1 MRLFGVVCL
10 LMLFPLLLLG
20 STISVHVK
28 GLVCPSCAIGITKHL
43 SKTKKVKTV
52 TLDVQ
57 TSYTHIILLKNKT
70 LSDAE
75 IKTAI
80 ENNEVL
86 DENQLDFALIH
97 NQKATDS
104 SFVKPHIKPMSESF
118 AYAIEQFNN
127 EPNSS
132 NYSTI
137 INNCLSC
144 HQLSCPGPV
153 VRINQLKL
161 NH

>member
-1 MRLFGVVCL
+1 MKKTIYIFSLFLIWSCSNPTTEKSSQIIIDPNPTSEMAQLMRE
-10 LMLFPLLLLG
+10 M
-20 STISVHVK
+20 
-28 GLVCPSCAIGITKHL
+28 
-43 SKTKKVKTV
+43 
-52 TLDVQ
+52 TLKLED
-57 TSYTHIILLKNKT
+57 
-70 LSDAE
+70 

-86 DENQLDFALIH
+86 NENQLDFALIH

-118 AYAIEQFNN
+118 AYAIEQFNK

>member
-1 MRLFGVVCL
+1 MKKIIHIVS
-10 LMLFPLLLLG
+10 LLLFYNCSNPTSEKSSQIIIDPNPTSEMAQLMRDM
-20 STISVHVK
+20 
-28 GLVCPSCAIGITKHL
+28 
-43 SKTKKVKTV
+43 
-52 TLDVQ
+52 TLK
-57 TSYTHIILLKNKT
+57 L
-70 LSDAE
+70 E
-75 IKTAI
+75 GIKTAI

-118 AYAIEQFNN
+118 AYAIEQFNKD
-127 EPNSS
+127 PNSS

-153 VRINQLKL
+153 VRINKLKL

>member
-1 MRLFGVVCL
+1 MKKIIYIASLSLIWNCSNPTTEKSSQIIIDPNPTSEMAQLMRD
-10 LMLFPLLLLG
+10 M
-20 STISVHVK
+20 
-28 GLVCPSCAIGITKHL
+28 
-43 SKTKKVKTV
+43 
-52 TLDVQ
+52 TLK
-57 TSYTHIILLKNKT
+57 LE
-70 LSDAE
+70 E

-86 DENQLDFALIH
+86 NENQLDFALIH

-118 AYAIEQFNN
+118 AYAIEQFNK

>member
-1 MRLFGVVCL
+1 MKKTIYIFSLFLIWSCSNPTTEKSSQIIIDPNPTSEMAQLMRE
-10 LMLFPLLLLG
+10 M
-20 STISVHVK
+20 
-28 GLVCPSCAIGITKHL
+28 
-43 SKTKKVKTV
+43 
-52 TLDVQ
+52 TLKLED
-57 TSYTHIILLKNKT
+57 
-70 LSDAE
+70 

-86 DENQLDFALIH
+86 NENQLDFALIH

-118 AYAIEQFNN
+118 AFAIEQFNK

>member
-1 MRLFGVVCL
+1 MAQLMRDMSSKLE
-10 LMLFPLLLLG
+10 
-20 STISVHVK
+20 SIKIAIS
-28 GLVCPSCAIGITKHL
+28 
-43 SKTKKVKTV
+43 
-52 TLDVQ
+52 
-57 TSYTHIILLKNKT
+57 
-70 LSDAE
+70 
-75 IKTAI
+75 
-80 ENNEVL
+80 NNEAL
-86 DENQLDFALIH
+86 DQNMLDFALIH

-127 EPNSS
+127 EPNPN

>member
-1 MRLFGVVCL
+1 LKKIFYIFIFSISFSCNNRTQSESSSKIIIDPNPTSEMAQLMRD
-10 LMLFPLLLLG
+10 M
-20 STISVHVK
+20 
-28 GLVCPSCAIGITKHL
+28 
-43 SKTKKVKTV
+43 
-52 TLDVQ
+52 TLK
-57 TSYTHIILLKNKT
+57 L
-70 LSDAE
+70 E
-75 IKTAI
+75 GIKTAI
-80 ENNEVL
+80 ENNKVL
-86 DENQLDFALIH
+86 NENQLDFALIH

-127 EPNSS
+127 EPNPN

>member
-1 MRLFGVVCL
+1 MNLFLIWNCSNPTTEKSSQIIIDPNPTSEMAQLMRD
-10 LMLFPLLLLG
+10 M
-20 STISVHVK
+20 
-28 GLVCPSCAIGITKHL
+28 
-43 SKTKKVKTV
+43 
-52 TLDVQ
+52 TLK
-57 TSYTHIILLKNKT
+57 LE
-70 LSDAE
+70 E

-80 ENNEVL
+80 ENKEVL
-86 DENQLDFALIH
+86 NDNQLDFALIH

-118 AYAIEQFNN
+118 AYAIEQFNKK
-127 EPNSS
+127 PNSS

>member
-1 MRLFGVVCL
+1 MKKILYIAS
-10 LMLFPLLLLG
+10 LLLFYNCSNP
-20 STISVHVK
+20 STEKSSQIIIDPNPTSEMAQ
-28 GLVCPSCAIGITKHL
+28 LMRDM
-43 SKTKKVKTV
+43 
-52 TLDVQ
+52 TLK
-57 TSYTHIILLKNKT
+57 L
-70 LSDAE
+70 E
-75 IKTAI
+75 GIKTAI

-86 DENQLDFALIH
+86 DKNQLDFALIH

-118 AYAIEQFNN
+118 AYAIEQYNK

-161 NH
+161 KNWHTLEH

>member
-1 MRLFGVVCL
+1 MKKIIYIVS
-10 LMLFPLLLLG
+10 LLLFYNCSNPTSEKSSQIIIDPNPTSEMAQLMRDM
-20 STISVHVK
+20 
-28 GLVCPSCAIGITKHL
+28 
-43 SKTKKVKTV
+43 
-52 TLDVQ
+52 TLK
-57 TSYTHIILLKNKT
+57 L
-70 LSDAE
+70 E
-75 IKTAI
+75 GIKTAI

-118 AYAIEQFNN
+118 AYAIEQFNID
-127 EPNSS
+127 PNSS

-153 VRINQLKL
+153 VRINKLKL

>member
-1 MRLFGVVCL
+1 MKKTIYILNLFLIWNCSNPTTEKSSQIIIDPNPTSEMAQLMRD
-10 LMLFPLLLLG
+10 M
-20 STISVHVK
+20 
-28 GLVCPSCAIGITKHL
+28 
-43 SKTKKVKTV
+43 
-52 TLDVQ
+52 TLK
-57 TSYTHIILLKNKT
+57 LE
-70 LSDAE
+70 E

-86 DENQLDFALIH
+86 NENQLDFALIH

-118 AYAIEQFNN
+118 AYAIEQFNK

>member
-1 MRLFGVVCL
+1 MKKIIYIAS
-10 LMLFPLLLLG
+10 LLLFYNCSNPLTEK
-20 STISVHVK
+20 SSQIIIDPNPTSEMAQ
-28 GLVCPSCAIGITKHL
+28 LMRDM
-43 SKTKKVKTV
+43 
-52 TLDVQ
+52 TLK
-57 TSYTHIILLKNKT
+57 L
-70 LSDAE
+70 E
-75 IKTAI
+75 GIKTAI

-97 NQKATDS
+97 NQKPTDS
-104 SFVKPHIKPMSESF
+104 SFVKPHIKPMSENF
-118 AYAIEQFNN
+118 AYSIEQFNK
-127 EPNSS
+127 EPSS
-132 NYSTI
+132 RNYSTI

>member
-1 MRLFGVVCL
+1 MKKTIYILSLFLIWNCSNPTTEKSSQIIIDPNPTSEMAQLMRD
-10 LMLFPLLLLG
+10 M
-20 STISVHVK
+20 
-28 GLVCPSCAIGITKHL
+28 
-43 SKTKKVKTV
+43 
-52 TLDVQ
+52 TLK
-57 TSYTHIILLKNKT
+57 LE
-70 LSDAE
+70 E

-86 DENQLDFALIH
+86 NENQLDFALIH

>member
-1 MRLFGVVCL
+1 MKKIIYIVS
-10 LMLFPLLLLG
+10 LLLFYNCSNPTSEKSSQIIIDPNPTSEMAQLMRDM
-20 STISVHVK
+20 
-28 GLVCPSCAIGITKHL
+28 
-43 SKTKKVKTV
+43 
-52 TLDVQ
+52 TLK
-57 TSYTHIILLKNKT
+57 L
-70 LSDAE
+70 E
-75 IKTAI
+75 GIKTAI

>member
-1 MRLFGVVCL
+1 MKKTIYIFSLFLIWSCSNPTTEKNSQIIIDPNPTSEMAQLMRE
-10 LMLFPLLLLG
+10 M
-20 STISVHVK
+20 
-28 GLVCPSCAIGITKHL
+28 
-43 SKTKKVKTV
+43 
-52 TLDVQ
+52 TLKLED
-57 TSYTHIILLKNKT
+57 
-70 LSDAE
+70 

-86 DENQLDFALIH
+86 NENQLDFALIH

-118 AYAIEQFNN
+118 AFAIEQFNK

>member
-1 MRLFGVVCL
+1 MKKIIYIVS
-10 LMLFPLLLLG
+10 LLLFYNCSNPTSEKSSQIIIDPNPTSEMAQLMRDM
-20 STISVHVK
+20 
-28 GLVCPSCAIGITKHL
+28 
-43 SKTKKVKTV
+43 
-52 TLDVQ
+52 TLK
-57 TSYTHIILLKNKT
+57 L
-70 LSDAE
+70 E
-75 IKTAI
+75 GIKTAI

-118 AYAIEQFNN
+118 AYAIEQFNKD
-127 EPNSS
+127 PNSS

-153 VRINQLKL
+153 VRINKLKL

>member
-1 MRLFGVVCL
+1 LKK
-10 LMLFPLLLLG
+10 
-20 STISVHVK
+20 TIY
-28 GLVCPSCAIGITKHL
+28 IFI
-43 SKTKKVKTV
+43 
-52 TLDVQ
+52 
-57 TSYTHIILLKNKT
+57 IILFWSCNNTTTEKSSKVIINPNPTSEMAQLMRDMSLK
-70 LSDAE
+70 LE
-75 IKTAI
+75 GIKTAI

>member
-1 MRLFGVVCL
+1 LKKIIHIVS
-10 LMLFPLLLLG
+10 LLLFYNCSN
-20 STISVHVK
+20 STSEKSSQIIIDPNPTSEMAQ
-28 GLVCPSCAIGITKHL
+28 LMRDM
-43 SKTKKVKTV
+43 
-52 TLDVQ
+52 TLK
-57 TSYTHIILLKNKT
+57 L
-70 LSDAE
+70 E
-75 IKTAI
+75 GIKTAI

-118 AYAIEQFNN
+118 AYAIEQFNKD
-127 EPNSS
+127 PNSS

-153 VRINQLKL
+153 VRINKLKL

>member
-1 MRLFGVVCL
+1 MSLFLIWNCSNPTTEKSSQIIIDPNPTSEMAQLMRD
-10 LMLFPLLLLG
+10 M
-20 STISVHVK
+20 
-28 GLVCPSCAIGITKHL
+28 
-43 SKTKKVKTV
+43 
-52 TLDVQ
+52 TLK
-57 TSYTHIILLKNKT
+57 LE
-70 LSDAE
+70 E

-86 DENQLDFALIH
+86 NENQLDFALIH

-118 AYAIEQFNN
+118 AYAIEQFNK

>member
-1 MRLFGVVCL
+1 MKKIIHIVS
-10 LMLFPLLLLG
+10 LLLFYNCSN
-20 STISVHVK
+20 STSEKSSQIIIDPNPTSEMAQ
-28 GLVCPSCAIGITKHL
+28 LMRDM
-43 SKTKKVKTV
+43 
-52 TLDVQ
+52 TLK
-57 TSYTHIILLKNKT
+57 L
-70 LSDAE
+70 E
-75 IKTAI
+75 GIKTAI

-118 AYAIEQFNN
+118 AYAIEQFNKD
-127 EPNSS
+127 PNSS

-153 VRINQLKL
+153 VRINKLKL

>member
-1 MRLFGVVCL
+1 MNLFLIWNCSNPTTEKSSQIIIDPNPTSEMAQLMRD
-10 LMLFPLLLLG
+10 M
-20 STISVHVK
+20 
-28 GLVCPSCAIGITKHL
+28 
-43 SKTKKVKTV
+43 
-52 TLDVQ
+52 TLK
-57 TSYTHIILLKNKT
+57 LE
-70 LSDAE
+70 E

-86 DENQLDFALIH
+86 NENQLDFALIH

>member
-1 MRLFGVVCL
+1 LKKTIYIVS
-10 LMLFPLLLLG
+10 LLLFW
-20 STISVHVK
+20 
-28 GLVCPSCAIGITKHL
+28 SCNNTTTEKSSQIIIDPNPTSEMAQL
-43 SKTKKVKTV
+43 MRDM
-52 TLDVQ
+52 TLKLED
-57 TSYTHIILLKNKT
+57 
-70 LSDAE
+70 
-75 IKTAI
+75 IKTSI

-86 DENQLDFALIH
+86 GENQLDFALIH

-104 SFVKPHIKPMSESF
+104 SFVKPHIKTMSESF

>member
-1 MRLFGVVCL
+1 MNLFLIWNCSNPTTEKSSQIIIDPNPTSEMAQLMRD
-10 LMLFPLLLLG
+10 M
-20 STISVHVK
+20 
-28 GLVCPSCAIGITKHL
+28 
-43 SKTKKVKTV
+43 
-52 TLDVQ
+52 TLK
-57 TSYTHIILLKNKT
+57 LE
-70 LSDAE
+70 E

-86 DENQLDFALIH
+86 NENQLDFALIH

-118 AYAIEQFNN
+118 AYAIEQFNK

>member
-1 MRLFGVVCL
+1 MKKTIYIFSLFLIWNCSNPKTEKSSQIIIDPNPTSEMAQLMRD
-10 LMLFPLLLLG
+10 M
-20 STISVHVK
+20 
-28 GLVCPSCAIGITKHL
+28 
-43 SKTKKVKTV
+43 
-52 TLDVQ
+52 TLK
-57 TSYTHIILLKNKT
+57 L
-70 LSDAE
+70 E
-75 IKTAI
+75 GIKTAI

-118 AYAIEQFNN
+118 AYAIEQFNKD
-127 EPNSS
+127 PNSS

>member
-1 MRLFGVVCL
+1 MKKIIHIVS
-10 LMLFPLLLLG
+10 LLLFYNCSNPTSEKSSQIIIDPNPTSEMAQLMRDM
-20 STISVHVK
+20 
-28 GLVCPSCAIGITKHL
+28 
-43 SKTKKVKTV
+43 
-52 TLDVQ
+52 TLK
-57 TSYTHIILLKNKT
+57 L
-70 LSDAE
+70 E
-75 IKTAI
+75 GIKTAI

>member
-1 MRLFGVVCL
+1 LKK
-10 LMLFPLLLLG
+10 
-20 STISVHVK
+20 I
-28 GLVCPSCAIGITKHL
+28 IYIT
-43 SKTKKVKTV
+43 S
-52 TLDVQ
+52 
-57 TSYTHIILLKNKT
+57 ILLFWSCNNTTTEKSSKVIINPNPTSEMAQLMRDMSLK
-70 LSDAE
+70 LE
-75 IKTAI
+75 GIKTAI

-118 AYAIEQFNN
+118 AYAIEQFNK

>member
-1 MRLFGVVCL
+1 MKKIIHIVS
-10 LMLFPLLLLG
+10 LLLFYNCSNPTSEKSSQIIIDPNPTSEMAQLMRDM
-20 STISVHVK
+20 
-28 GLVCPSCAIGITKHL
+28 
-43 SKTKKVKTV
+43 
-52 TLDVQ
+52 TLKLED
-57 TSYTHIILLKNKT
+57 
-70 LSDAE
+70 

-86 DENQLDFALIH
+86 NENQLDFALIH

-118 AYAIEQFNN
+118 SYAIEQFNN

>member
-1 MRLFGVVCL
+1 MKKIIYIVS
-10 LMLFPLLLLG
+10 LLLFYNCSNPTSEKSSQIIIDPNPTSEMAQLMRDM
-20 STISVHVK
+20 
-28 GLVCPSCAIGITKHL
+28 
-43 SKTKKVKTV
+43 
-52 TLDVQ
+52 TLK
-57 TSYTHIILLKNKT
+57 L
-70 LSDAE
+70 E
-75 IKTAI
+75 GIKTAI

-86 DENQLDFALIH
+86 DENQLDFAIIH

-118 AYAIEQFNN
+118 AYAIEQFNKD
-127 EPNSS
+127 PNSS

-153 VRINQLKL
+153 VRINKLKL

>member
-1 MRLFGVVCL
+1 MAQLMRD
-10 LMLFPLLLLG
+10 M
-20 STISVHVK
+20 
-28 GLVCPSCAIGITKHL
+28 
-43 SKTKKVKTV
+43 
-52 TLDVQ
+52 TLKLE
-57 TSYTHIILLKNKT
+57 S
-70 LSDAE
+70 

-80 ENNEVL
+80 ENKEVL

-104 SFVKPHIKPMSESF
+104 SFVKPHIKPMSENF
-118 AYAIEQFNN
+118 AYAIDQFNK
-127 EPNSS
+127 EPSS
-132 NYSTI
+132 RNYSTI
-137 INNCLSC
+137 INNCLNC

>member
-1 MRLFGVVCL
+1 LKKIIHIVS
-10 LMLFPLLLLG
+10 LLLFYNCSNPTSEKSSQIIIDPNPTSEMAQLMRDM
-20 STISVHVK
+20 
-28 GLVCPSCAIGITKHL
+28 
-43 SKTKKVKTV
+43 
-52 TLDVQ
+52 TLK
-57 TSYTHIILLKNKT
+57 L
-70 LSDAE
+70 E
-75 IKTAI
+75 GIKTAI

-118 AYAIEQFNN
+118 AYAIEQFNKD
-127 EPNSS
+127 PNSS

-153 VRINQLKL
+153 VRINKLKL